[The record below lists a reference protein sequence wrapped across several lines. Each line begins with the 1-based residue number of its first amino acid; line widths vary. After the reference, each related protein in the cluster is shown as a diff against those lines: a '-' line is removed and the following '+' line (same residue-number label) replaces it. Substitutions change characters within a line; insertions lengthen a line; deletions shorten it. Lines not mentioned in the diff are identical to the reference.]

1 MAEGET
7 SLENARCDI
16 LGFRFVFQSNSYTG
30 MLFCLHNKRVNV
42 MPLERLECSSS
53 ASNMTISPSRH
64 SLLRPFHGHGLARSL
79 QKSLARTSASS
90 GRSRSPRKRLAKP
103 AEDSSRLHV
112 SQLSRNAN
120 ESHLK
125 EIFGNYGDIIAVDL
139 AMDKTVNLPKGF
151 AYVDYKSKSDA
162 EKAQQF
168 MDGAQV
174 DGLVISVK
182 LTRKVSPARGVFPK
196 RDAAP
201 PRRRPPA
208 SSPVRRRSP
217 SPGFRR
223 RRRSPNRSPI
233 RRPMGR
239 QRSPAPYR
247 RRSPLP
253 VRRGR
258 TPPRRSSPVRRRSRT
273 PPPRRMRSPPRRMMR
288 SRSRSRSA
296 PRRARSPPNRRG
308 RSSSYSSGSPSP
320 VRRRSPVRGG
330 ARKSTRS
337 RSPKRATS
345 SSPSRSPVSPKNTNQ
360 ATKAK

>member
-1 MAEGET
+1 MG
-7 SLENARCDI
+7 
-16 LGFRFVFQSNSYTG
+16 RFLLSY
-30 MLFCLHNKRVNV
+30 
-42 MPLERLECSSS
+42 E
-53 ASNMTISPSRH
+53 
-64 SLLRPFHGHGLARSL
+64 
-79 QKSLARTSASS
+79 QW
-90 GRSRSPRKRLAKP
+90 
-103 AEDSSRLHV
+103 
-112 SQLSRNAN
+112 
-120 ESHLK
+120 
-125 EIFGNYGDIIAVDL
+125 NYGDIIAVDL

-337 RSPKRATS
+337 RSPKRTRTVLILEVVTGQRKPNRLLMKYNLSFGLEFESTAFSRLFPTPVATKDKGFHIFTPLLQKHSFVDTFVFGIGPSKLFLCFLADDKELERLTPLRQTS
-345 SSPSRSPVSPKNTNQ
+345 STQRQ
-360 ATKAK
+360 A

>member
-42 MPLERLECSSS
+42 MQLERLECSSS
-53 ASNMTISPSRH
+53 ASNMTISP
-64 SLLRPFHGHGLARSL
+64 
-79 QKSLARTSASS
+79 TSA
-90 GRSRSPRKRLAKP
+90 SPRKRLAKP

-112 SQLSRNAN
+112 SQLSRNVN

-139 AMDKTVNLPKGF
+139 AMDKTVNLPKRF
-151 AYVDYKSKSDA
+151 AYVDYKSKSDV

-168 MDGAQV
+168 MDGV
-174 DGLVISVK
+174 GILFLSFLCFFFLYGLVISVK
-182 LTRKVSPARGVFPK
+182 LTRKVSLARGVSPK

-253 VRRGR
+253 VRRVR

-296 PRRARSPPNRRG
+296 FRRARSPPNRRG
-308 RSSSYSSGSPSP
+308 R
-320 VRRRSPVRGG
+320 
-330 ARKSTRS
+330 
-337 RSPKRATS
+337 
-345 SSPSRSPVSPKNTNQ
+345 
-360 ATKAK
+360 